1 MADTNDPQVY
11 HTRSQDFSIVVNKYG
26 DADGTHDQFKD
37 SDPNKINDLIN
48 GIYAANR
55 FAYQRMLPDLE
66 TIKSDLAACWQGENA
81 DDALKIVGELTTDAS
96 TIGENTRKC
105 GDALVGFQKSWIAL
119 KNQALNLKTGFSVT
133 DAMTRGDYSGG
144 NDQGAHEIFK
154 SFTKSMETAM
164 HQMPGELYYHTPLG
178 QRDDGPGP
186 GPGGPGPGA
195 PGVGPGVGPGGIG
208 PGVGPG
214 VGPGHGPGG
223 IGPGTGPGYGPGGI
237 GPGTGPGYGPGG
249 IGPGTGPGA
258 HADTGA
264 GLAGFGPGGPGG
276 IGPGVGPG
284 AGGIGPGD
292 GAGLS
297 GAGAGSGAGGGAG
310 AGGVGPGAGAGA
322 TGGRGMMPMQG
333 GHGGEE
339 EERERSTWLT
349 EDDDVWGG
357 DDGLP
362 PVLN

>member
-1 MADTNDPQVY
+1 MADKNDPQVY

-26 DADGTHDQFKD
+26 DAGGTHDQFKG

-48 GIYAANR
+48 GVYAANR
-55 FAYQRMLPDLE
+55 FAYQRILPDLE
-66 TIKSDLAACWQGENA
+66 AIKSDLSACWQGENA
-81 DDALKIVGELTTDAS
+81 DDALKIVSELSTDAS
-96 TIGENTRKC
+96 TIGDNTRKC
-105 GDALVGFQKSWIAL
+105 GDALVGFQKSWISL

-133 DAMTRGDYSGG
+133 DAVVSNDYSGG

-154 SFTKSMETAM
+154 AFTKSMETAM
-164 HQMPGELYYHTPLG
+164 HQMPGDLYYHTPLG

-195 PGVGPGVGPGGIG
+195 PGIGPGVGPGGIG

-249 IGPGTGPGA
+249 IGPGAGPGA
-258 HADTGA
+258 GIDTGA
-264 GLAGFGPGGPGG
+264 GLAGFGPGPGG

-297 GAGAGSGAGGGAG
+297 GAGAGGGVGGGAG

-322 TGGRGMMPMQG
+322 TGGRGMMPMHG
-333 GHGGEE
+333 GNGGEE